1 MEWDSI
7 EQLKSNLEWKTIIIE
22 FITILAA
29 LSVIIIII
37 YLKLHY
43 SKLTQKG
50 FNEMI
55 LGFGIFTA
63 HFIFDLLDTWVTKE
77 KINVETME
85 PYTTLAYTIF
95 DYLDAI
101 FAFIGLFII
110 GYAFYRI
117 ALYGIK
123 IWEGK

>member
-7 EQLKSNLEWKTIIIE
+7 EQLRINDELGTITIE

-29 LSVIIIII
+29 LSVIVILI
-37 YLKLHY
+37 YLKFHY
-43 SKLTQKG
+43 PKLTKKG
-50 FNEMI
+50 FNELI
-55 LGFGIFTA
+55 IGFGAFTA
-63 HFIFDLLDTWVTKE
+63 HFVFDLLDTWVTK
-77 KINVETME
+77 KINDE
-85 PYTTLAYTIF
+85 TTLAYTVF
-95 DYLDAI
+95 DRLDAI

-117 ALYGIK
+117 ALYGMK

>member
-7 EQLKSNLEWKTIIIE
+7 EQLRINDELVTITIE

-37 YLKLHY
+37 YLKIHY
-43 SKLTQKG
+43 PKLTEKG

-55 LGFGIFTA
+55 LGFGVFTA
-63 HFIFDLLDTWVTKE
+63 HFVFDLLDTWVTK
-77 KINVETME
+77 KIDGE
-85 PYTTLAYTIF
+85 TTLAYSVF
-95 DYLDAI
+95 DRLDAI
-101 FAFIGLFII
+101 FAFLGLFII

>member
-7 EQLKSNLEWKTIIIE
+7 DQLRLNDELGT
-22 FITILAA
+22 ITIELITAIAA

-37 YLKLHY
+37 YLKIHY
-43 SKLTQKG
+43 PKLTRKG

-55 LGFGIFTA
+55 IGFGVFAA
-63 HFIFDLLDTWVTKE
+63 HFIFDLLDTWVTK
-77 KINVETME
+77 KINGETA
-85 PYTTLAYTIF
+85 LAYSVF
-95 DYLDAI
+95 DMLDAI

-110 GYAFYRI
+110 GFAFYRI

>member
-7 EQLKSNLEWKTIIIE
+7 EQLRLGDELGT
-22 FITILAA
+22 ITIELITAVVA

-37 YLKLHY
+37 NLKIHY
-43 SKLTQKG
+43 PKLTRKG

-55 LGFGIFTA
+55 LGFGIFTT
-63 HFIFDLLDTWVTKE
+63 HFIFDLLDTWVTK
-77 KINVETME
+77 KINDE
-85 PYTTLAYTIF
+85 TTLAYTVF
-95 DYLDAI
+95 DMLDAI

-117 ALYGIK
+117 AISGIE

>member
-1 MEWDSI
+1 MEWEITGKELD
-7 EQLKSNLEWKTIIIE
+7 TFIIE
-22 FITILAA
+22 MITIFAA

-43 SKLTQKG
+43 PKLTRKG
-50 FNEMI
+50 FKEMI
-55 LGFGIFTA
+55 LGFGVFTA
-63 HFIFDLLDTWVTKE
+63 HFVFDLLDTWVMKE
-77 KINVETME
+77 INDEN
-85 PYTTLAYTIF
+85 TLAYTIF
-95 DYLDAI
+95 DMLDAI
-101 FAFIGLFII
+101 FAFLGLFII

>member
-1 MEWDSI
+1 MKWDSI
-7 EQLKSNLEWKTIIIE
+7 DQLRTNDELGTITIE

-37 YLKLHY
+37 YLKFHY
-43 SKLTQKG
+43 SKLTRKG

-55 LGFGIFTA
+55 LGFGVFTA
-63 HFIFDLLDTWVTKE
+63 HFIFDLLDTWVTK
-77 KINVETME
+77 KIDGEF
-85 PYTTLAYTIF
+85 TLAYSVF
-95 DYLDAI
+95 DMLDAI

>member
-7 EQLKSNLEWKTIIIE
+7 EQLRANNELGTITIE

-43 SKLTQKG
+43 PKLTQKG

-55 LGFGIFTA
+55 LGFGLFTV
-63 HFIFDLLDTWVTKE
+63 HFVFDLLDTWVTK
-77 KINVETME
+77 KINDE
-85 PYTTLAYTIF
+85 TTLAYSVF
-95 DYLDAI
+95 DMLDAI

>member
-7 EQLKSNLEWKTIIIE
+7 EQLRNNDEFGTITIE

-29 LSVIIIII
+29 LSVIIILIS
-37 YLKLHY
+37 LKKHY
-43 SKLTQKG
+43 QNLTRKG

-55 LGFGIFTA
+55 LGFGLFTA
-63 HFIFDLLDTWVTKE
+63 HFIFDLLDTWVTK
-77 KINVETME
+77 KIDGV
-85 PYTTLAYTIF
+85 TTRAYSVF
-95 DYLDAI
+95 DMLDAI
-101 FAFIGLFII
+101 FAFVGLFII

-117 ALYGIK
+117 AIYGIE

>member
-7 EQLKSNLEWKTIIIE
+7 EQLRINDELGTITIE
-22 FITILAA
+22 FITIIAA

-43 SKLTQKG
+43 PKLTKKG

-55 LGFGIFTA
+55 LGFGVFTA
-63 HFIFDLLDTWVTKE
+63 HFIFDLLDTWVTK
-77 KINVETME
+77 KINDE
-85 PYTTLAYTIF
+85 TTLAYTVF
-95 DYLDAI
+95 DMLDAI
-101 FAFIGLFII
+101 FAFLGLFII

>member
-7 EQLKSNLEWKTIIIE
+7 DQLKINDELGTITIE

-29 LSVIIIII
+29 LLVIIIII

-43 SKLTQKG
+43 SKLTKKG

-55 LGFGIFTA
+55 LGFGVFTA
-63 HFIFDLLDTWVTKE
+63 HFIFDLLDTWVTK
-77 KINVETME
+77 KINDE
-85 PYTTLAYTIF
+85 TTLAYFVF
-95 DYLDAI
+95 DTLDAI

-117 ALYGIK
+117 ALYGMK
-123 IWEGK
+123 IWEEK

>member
-7 EQLKSNLEWKTIIIE
+7 EQLRNNDEFGTIIIE
-22 FITILAA
+22 FITIFAA
-29 LSVIIIII
+29 LSVIIILI
-37 YLKLHY
+37 YLKKHY
-43 SKLTQKG
+43 QNLTRKG

-55 LGFGIFTA
+55 FGFTIFTA
-63 HFIFDLLDTWVTKE
+63 HFICDLLDTWVTK
-77 KINVETME
+77 KIDGE
-85 PYTTLAYTIF
+85 TTLAYIIF

-117 ALYGIK
+117 AIYGIK

>member
-7 EQLKSNLEWKTIIIE
+7 DQLRINEELETFTIE

-29 LSVIIIII
+29 LSVIVILI
-37 YLKLHY
+37 YLKKHY
-43 SKLTQKG
+43 SKLTRKG

-55 LGFGIFTA
+55 IGFGVFTT
-63 HFIFDLLDTWVTKE
+63 HFIFDLLDTWVTK
-77 KINVETME
+77 KINDE
-85 PYTTLAYTIF
+85 TTLAYTIF

-110 GYAFYRI
+110 GFAFYRI

-123 IWEGK
+123 IWEEN